1 MDNGQSHVFFWYL
14 IHNVHHHGEVS
25 SSDKS
30 TSPKGDKFPIR
41 RKTRQ
46 KVPWNL
52 FDDFT
57 QMLHVWN
64 MYQHLPQK
72 LPKCSLHPIWS
83 WWSDEWPMHIYCIY
97 LYMHKITGV
106 YAIYST
112 YMYIYYTYTHTY
124 IYISI
129 YHDHSHSFTEHSAP
143 SPKKMTSEIKWVQ
156 KKGISKNWVWT
167 HADLVCLKTL
177 ASQINSLILMPQN
190 QNCNFSGIPY
200 FQPHHLNPTF
210 WCY

>member
-112 YMYIYYTYTHTY
+112 YMYIYYTYTHTHIY
-124 IYISI
+124 IYRYIMI
-129 YHDHSHSFTEHSAP
+129 IHIHSPNIPPHL
-143 SPKKMTSEIKWVQ
+143 Q
-156 KKGISKNWVWT
+156 KKWQVKLSGSKKREFQKTGSEHMLTWCVWK
-167 HADLVCLKTL
+167 HWPLKLTR
-177 ASQINSLILMPQN
+177 
-190 QNCNFSGIPY
+190 
-200 FQPHHLNPTF
+200 
-210 WCY
+210 